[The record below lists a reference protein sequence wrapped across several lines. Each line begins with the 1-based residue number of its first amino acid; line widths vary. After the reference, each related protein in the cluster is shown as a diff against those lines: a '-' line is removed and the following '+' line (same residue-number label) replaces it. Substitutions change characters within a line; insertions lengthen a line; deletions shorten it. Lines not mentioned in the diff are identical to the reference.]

1 MSMYENLVMQT
12 QMNYSRYHR
21 IYAAGKTA
29 VKLSGRKPLP
39 YREQIQEF
47 VKRVQEAECIVVGGA
62 SGLSAAGGG
71 DFYYADTPS
80 FRKYFGKYAEKYGF
94 KGAFDGMYSKFDSDE
109 EHWGFIATFLN
120 TTLNAPVREPY
131 LDLDKMFCSLDAI
144 QADENGNASELPFP
158 GKEEYS
164 PGSQMLEKESAAYLS
179 QLENRNETLA
189 DQAQLCHTQYP
200 VLQAVGNLYLNK
212 QILFQCF

>member
-1 MSMYENLVMQT
+1 MEKTITATNRLIMEHLEPVPKMVRSLTFSYSHLPLQEYEEL
-12 QMNYSRYHR
+12 
-21 IYAAGKTA
+21 A
-29 VKLSGRKPLP
+29 
-39 YREQIQEF
+39 QIGYLALCQ
-47 VKRVQEAECIVVGGA
+47 AA
-62 SGLSAAGGG
+62 SGYDWERPFAPYARAAI
-71 DFYYADTPS
+71 
-80 FRKYFGKYAEKYGF
+80 R
-94 KGAFDGMYSKFDSDE
+94 
-109 EHWGFIATFLN
+109 
-120 TTLNAPVREPY
+120 NAIYDYWQDCARQK
-131 LDLDKMFCSLDAI
+131 DLFCSLDAI

-164 PGSQMLEKESAAYLS
+164 PGSQMLQKESAAYLS